1 MNILFVC
8 TGNTCRSPMAEAI
21 LRDRYPQVAVQ
32 SAGVFAVDGVC
43 ASGNTYKA
51 LEECNITLDHRS
63 QPATE
68 ELLQWA
74 ELVLTMTSQ
83 HKELLIMEYP
93 EYEAKIYT
101 LKEYT
106 GNADE
111 ESHEY
116 DISDPYGGDLHVYR
130 STRAELEEQI
140 DRLIEKIESAKGK

>member
-21 LRDRYPQVAVQ
+21 MRDRYPQAEVR
-32 SAGVFAVDGVC
+32 SAGVFAAHGLPANV
-43 ASGNTYKA
+43 NTYKA
-51 LEECNITLDHRS
+51 LEENNITLDHRS

-83 HKELLIMEYP
+83 HKHLLMMEYP
-93 EYEAKIYT
+93 EYEAKFYT

-106 GNADE
+106 DE
-111 ESHEY
+111 ESHDL
-116 DISDPYGGDLHVYR
+116 DISDPYGGNLDVYR

-140 DRLIEKIESAKGK
+140 DRLIKKIESTKGEY

>member
-1 MNILFVC
+1 
-8 TGNTCRSPMAEAI
+8 MAEAI
-21 LRDRYPQVAVQ
+21 LRDRYPQAAVQ
-32 SAGVFAVDGVC
+32 SAGVFAVDGVP

-83 HKELLIMEYP
+83 HKQLLMMEYP
-93 EYEAKIYT
+93 DYEAKIYT

-106 GNADE
+106 DE